1 MLREEDKKHDEKVEL
16 IWRDYAA
23 LFVAS
28 VETIMVPAIVLIV
41 ILLILIVISA
51 IVR

>member
-1 MLREEDKKHDEKVEL
+1 MLREEDKKHDENAEL
-16 IWRDYAA
+16 NWKDYAA

-41 ILLILIVISA
+41 ILLVLLVISA
-51 IVR
+51 RVR